1 MSEEIRS
8 MLSSVELV
16 EHLESKGIKFELMN
30 KEDAIKYLESN
41 NNYFRLASYRKSF
54 PKYENGVRAKN

>member
-30 KEDAIKYLESN
+30 KMQLNI
-41 NNYFRLASYRKSF
+41 
-54 PKYENGVRAKN
+54 